1 MIAPPGQAMQRD
13 MAPFADPATEVKL
26 TESSKTS
33 RIQLIRHGQ
42 THDYLLTHEDGSIH
56 ARHAN
61 NKKFIGLRSLLA
73 SSDFADIRSL
83 IATQNRIYRD
93 FDPEALIPPE
103 GDLDGR
109 KFAMQTFSRM
119 ATPSHD
125 RSVTNLSLRVV
136 LLDGPAGV
144 GKTSLIQRLLVQRAR
159 ASQDSS
165 SAPPLLHIESR
176 GRRLSSLDE
185 ALAQSLQLIR
195 AKFTY
200 DQLPAL
206 IRHSLIQLA
215 IDGFDELV
223 DAEGYRDAWYA
234 LRDFFETTMYGG
246 PILLAGRDTFFDQQQ
261 FSAQMQESKQ
271 LFELHHARLSEVS
284 AASAKNWLQARGW
297 ASADLE
303 DQYTDLVLRPGS
315 YTLRPYFL
323 QELALAKS
331 WQAIESQDLT
341 PRAYL
346 VEKFLERESRLLAEK
361 VDIPLS
367 DIKKRLVNI
376 FEEVA
381 VEMADNE
388 SDAVDLSFLQMTTE
402 MSFGDLLD
410 NTDVGKLRH
419 KSGSFALLA
428 SDAREGFRR
437 FPHSEIWYHF
447 LSRALVRLLARGE
460 PTRFLRRG
468 TLGSD
473 LLGIYAETLL
483 TTDEP
488 SALAFASAVDRLL
501 TREASF
507 DRLADNIASLAIT
520 SLVRDIEARATAYAD
535 IQASN
540 VVLFGEVSETVL
552 SRVRIQR
559 LDASEANLSKVS
571 FDDCEVVNLH
581 ADGTTLFGET
591 KPKVHRLHLRSPKGP
606 VKTLFEPS
614 QIDAWLAAQA
624 STANKSPKQNGA
636 AVALLDKVCRVMLR
650 QHMIKDHETDASGKL
665 LRSPYWEPIEEVL
678 RESGLVDRVHGKQ
691 MAGANAPFVRMKD
704 PFGLLTSRSGGSY
717 ASIWKKVAAIP
728 E

>member
-1 MIAPPGQAMQRD
+1 MIATPGQAMQRD
-13 MAPFADPATEVKL
+13 IAPFADPATEVKL

-33 RIQLIRHGQ
+33 RIQLVRNGQ
-42 THDYLLTHEDGSIH
+42 PHDYLLTHEDGNIH

-61 NKKFIGLRSLLA
+61 NKRIVGLHSLLA
-73 SSDFADIRSL
+73 SSDFADTRSL
-83 IATQNRIYRD
+83 IATQKRIYRD
-93 FDPEALIPPE
+93 FNPEALIPPE
-103 GDLDGR
+103 GELDGR
-109 KFAMQTFSRM
+109 KFAMQTFSRV

-125 RSVTNLSLRVV
+125 RSSTNSSLRVV

-159 ASQDSS
+159 GSHDST

-200 DQLPAL
+200 DQLPSL
-206 IRHSLIQLA
+206 IRHNLIQLA

-234 LRDFFETTMYGG
+234 LRDFFEATIYGG

-261 FSAQMQESKQ
+261 FSTQMEESKQ

-284 AASAKNWLQARGW
+284 PASAKTWLQAKGW
-297 ASADLE
+297 TSGDLE

-331 WQAIESQDLT
+331 WRAIESENLT

-346 VEKFLERESRLLAEK
+346 VEKFLQRESRLLSEK
-361 VDIPLS
+361 VELPLA
-367 DIKKRLVNI
+367 DIKDRLVNI

-410 NTDVGKLRH
+410 DTDLGKLRH
-419 KSGSFALLA
+419 KSGSFALLT

-447 LSRALVRLLARGE
+447 LARALIRLLVRGE
-460 PTRFLRRG
+460 PTRFLRRS

-483 TTDEP
+483 TTDD
-488 SALAFASAVDRLL
+488 SSTSAFAASIDSLL
-501 TREASF
+501 SRETSF
-507 DRLADNIASLAIT
+507 DRLPDNVASLAIS
-520 SLVRDIEARATAYAD
+520 SLVRDIENRSVAYAD

-540 VVLFGEVSETVL
+540 VVLFGEASETL
-552 SRVRIQR
+552 LARVRIQR
-559 LDASEANLSKVS
+559 LDASEANLSKVT
-571 FDDCEVVNLH
+571 FEECEVVNLH
-581 ADGTTLFGET
+581 ADETTLFGET
-591 KPKVHRLHLRSPKGP
+591 RPKVHRLHLRSPKGT
-606 VKTLFEPS
+606 VKSLFEPS
-614 QIDAWLAAQA
+614 QIDAWLAAHA
-624 STANKSPKQNGA
+624 STATNTPKQNGA
-636 AVALLDKVCRVMLR
+636 AVALLDKACRVMLR
-650 QHMIKDHETDASGKL
+650 QHMIKDHETDASGRL
-665 LRSPYWEPIEEVL
+665 LRSPYWAQVETVL
-678 RESGLVDRVHGKQ
+678 REAGLIDRVHGRQ

-704 PFGLLTSRSGGSY
+704 PFGLLMSRSGGTY
-717 ASIWKKVAAIP
+717 AKIWKKVASIP

>member
-1 MIAPPGQAMQRD
+1 MIATPGQAMQRD
-13 MAPFADPATEVKL
+13 IAPFADPATEIKL

-33 RIQLIRHGQ
+33 RVQLVRHGQ
-42 THDYLLTHEDGSIH
+42 SHDYLLTHEDGGIH

-61 NKKFIGLRSLLA
+61 NKKFIGLHSLLA
-73 SSDFADIRSL
+73 SPDFADIRNL
-83 IATQNRIYRD
+83 IATQNRLYRD
-93 FDPEALIPPE
+93 FNAEALIPPE

-109 KFAMQTFSRM
+109 KFAMQTFTRLV
-119 ATPSHD
+119 TPSHD
-125 RSVTNLSLRVV
+125 RTATNTSLRVV
-136 LLDGPAGV
+136 LLDGSAGV

-159 ASQDSS
+159 ANQESS

-206 IRHSLIQLA
+206 IRHNLIQLA

-234 LRDFFETTMYGG
+234 LRDFFEATIYGG

-261 FSAQMQESKQ
+261 FSSQMQESNQ
-271 LFELHHARLSEVS
+271 DFQLHHARLSEVS
-284 AASAKNWLQARGW
+284 PASAKSWLQARGW

-323 QELALAKS
+323 QELALARS
-331 WQAIESQDLT
+331 WEAIESQDLT

-346 VEKFLERESRLLAEK
+346 VEKFLQRESRLLSER
-361 VDIPLS
+361 VDVPLA
-367 DIKKRLVNI
+367 DIQARLVNI

-410 NTDVGKLRH
+410 ETDIGKLRH

-447 LSRALVRLLARGE
+447 LARALVRLLASGE

-483 TTDEP
+483 AADQQAV
-488 SALAFASAVDRLL
+488 SAFVSSIDRLL
-501 TREASF
+501 NREASF
-507 DRLADNIASLAIT
+507 DRLADNVASLAIT
-520 SLVRDIEARATAYAD
+520 SLVREIAARPAVYIE

-540 VVLFGEVSETVL
+540 VVLFGKISEAVL
-552 SRVRIQR
+552 SGVRIQR
-559 LDASEANLSKVS
+559 LDVSEANLSKVT
-571 FDDCEVVNLH
+571 FENCEVVNLH
-581 ADGTTLFGET
+581 ADRTTLFGDT
-591 KPKVHRLHLRSPKGP
+591 RPKVHRLHVRDPKGT

-614 QIDAWLAAQA
+614 QIEDWLHAQV
-624 STANKSPKQNGA
+624 STTPKDQKHNEA

-650 QHMIKDHETDASGKL
+650 QHMIKDHETDASGRL
-665 LRSPYWEPIEEVL
+665 LRSPYWEPIETLL
-678 RESGLVDRVHGKQ
+678 RESGLADRVHGRQ
-691 MAGANAPFVRMKD
+691 MAGVNAPFIRMRD
-704 PFGLLTSRSGGSY
+704 PFGLLTSRSGGKY
-717 ASIWKKVAAIP
+717 VNIWKKVAAIP

>member
-1 MIAPPGQAMQRD
+1 MIATPGQAMQRD

-33 RIQLIRHGQ
+33 RIQLVRHGQ
-42 THDYLLTHEDGSIH
+42 AHDYLLTHEDGSVH

-61 NKKFIGLRSLLA
+61 NKKFVGLHSLLA
-73 SSDFADIRSL
+73 SADFADIRSL
-83 IATQNRIYRD
+83 LATQNRIFRD

-109 KFAMQTFSRM
+109 KFAMQTFTRL

-125 RSVTNLSLRVV
+125 RNATNPTLRVV
-136 LLDGPAGV
+136 LLDGSAGV
-144 GKTSLIQRLLVQRAR
+144 GKTSLIQRLLVQRSR
-159 ASQDSS
+159 ASQDST

-200 DQLPAL
+200 DQLPSL
-206 IRHSLIQLA
+206 IRHSLVQLA

-246 PILLAGRDTFFDQQQ
+246 PILLAGRDTFFDEQQ
-261 FSAQMQESKQ
+261 FSAQMKESKQ

-284 AASAKNWLQARGW
+284 PASAKSWLQARGW
-297 ASADLE
+297 TPVDLE

-346 VEKFLERESRLLAEK
+346 VENFLQRESRLLSEK
-361 VDIPLS
+361 VDVPLS
-367 DIKKRLVNI
+367 DIKNRLVAV

-388 SDAVDLSFLQMTTE
+388 SDVVDLSFLQMTTE
-402 MSFGDLLD
+402 MSFGDLLAESD
-410 NTDVGKLRH
+410 LGKLRH

-447 LSRALVRLLARGE
+447 LARALVRVLARGE
-460 PTRFLRRG
+460 PTRFLRRS

-473 LLGIYAETLL
+473 LLGILAETLL
-483 TTDEP
+483 STDDL
-488 SALAFASAVDRLL
+488 SASAFASSVDRLL

-507 DRLADNIASLAIT
+507 DRLSENVASLAIT
-520 SLVRDIEARATAYAD
+520 SLVRAIEDRSPTYAD

-540 VVLFGEVSETVL
+540 VVLFGEICETVL

-559 LDASEANLSKVS
+559 LDAAEANLSKVC
-571 FDDCEVVNLH
+571 FEDCEVVNLH
-581 ADGTTLFGET
+581 ADGTTFFGET
-591 KPKVHRLHLRSPKGP
+591 RPKIHRLHLRSPKGA
-606 VKTLFEPS
+606 VKSLFEPS
-614 QIDAWLAAQA
+614 QIEEWIAARA
-624 STANKSPKQNGA
+624 STAIKVPTQNGA

-650 QHMIKDHETDASGKL
+650 QHMIKDHETDASGRL
-665 LRSPYWEPIEEVL
+665 LRNPYWEPIETIL
-678 RESGLVDRVHGKQ
+678 REGGLVDRVHGKQ
-691 MAGANAPFVRMKD
+691 MAGTNAPFVRMKD

-717 ASIWKKVAAIP
+717 ANIWKKVAAIP